1 MPNQP
6 EFDVP
11 EAISYQGLRHHLQTA
26 PREESCE
33 DSSGAPGANHLDLQK
48 AMANYAEAS
57 QGLLRIM
64 HSNNPDLQQGFS
76 ANQLMALG
84 ALSAHIRM
92 GLQALK
98 ASLN

>member
-1 MPNQP
+1 MANQP

-33 DSSGAPGANHLDLQK
+33 DSSCATGANHVGLQR

-64 HSNNPDLQQGFS
+64 HNSNSDLQQSFS

-98 ASLN
+98 ASQD

>member
-1 MPNQP
+1 
-6 EFDVP
+6 
-11 EAISYQGLRHHLQTA
+11 
-26 PREESCE
+26 
-33 DSSGAPGANHLDLQK
+33 
-48 AMANYAEAS
+48 MANYAEAS